1 MAEGISKEIFVVGL
15 VLSVFGASILS
26 TFISMQLAVGP
37 KGDKGDEGDMGATG
51 ATGATGPAGQTG
63 ATGPMGP
70 QGEPNPQTANAVAL
84 LQDEITDV
92 ALPSTFHHHVTGY
105 LLNFGGRNA
114 TDVVV
119 TMTWNLYGGGTVS
132 REYSFGNLT
141 AYTTRPFD
149 AKYSLDNADTLL
161 ASWSVS
167 WS

>member
-1 MAEGISKEIFVVGL
+1 MYGSVFVVGANPCCV
-15 VLSVFGASILS
+15 VLFE
-26 TFISMQLAVGP
+26 QRLAR
-37 KGDKGDEGDMGATG
+37 AR
-51 ATGATGPAGQTG
+51 
-63 ATGPMGP
+63 
-70 QGEPNPQTANAVAL
+70 GEPNPQTANAVAL
-84 LQDEITDV
+84 LQDEITGV

-114 TDVVV
+114 TDIVVI
-119 TMTWNLYGGGTVS
+119 MTWNLYGGGTVS